1 LGNIVP
7 LALGPGRRSKFFDPK
22 VRVTPRPIE
31 VWRGKSGHRRA
42 GCCTRR
48 KPSAGAVVQATVTD
62 SVTEN
67 IPPGGP
73 HGPPGKGEKVG

>member
-1 LGNIVP
+1 MMHP

-22 VRVTPRPIE
+22 ARVTPCSIE

-42 GCCTRR
+42 GCCASL
-48 KPSAGAVVQATVTD
+48 KASAGAAAQAAATE

-67 IPPGGP
+67 RPPGGP
-73 HGPPGKGEKVG
+73 SGPPGKGEKVG